1 MKKQKDPSV
10 IYLDNA
16 ATSWPKPP
24 GAIAAMCA
32 AYAAGGVSP
41 GRSSHRLAREA
52 EARSADLRRRLGDFF
67 GGEDPERVVFCHNA
81 TQALNTLLLGVVRP
95 GMHIVSSVAE
105 HNSVLRPLHH
115 LQQQG
120 LASVDFVPLDDQG
133 VVAPAAVAA
142 RLRPETGFVIL
153 NHVSNVTGLVQP
165 VAEIAAVCRRQKVPL
180 FLDASQS
187 AGVLPIDM
195 QALGVSALAFTGHK
209 SLLGPTGIGGLVLTA
224 GVDPAPTRFGGTGF
238 DSRSL
243 AHPAAYPFRLEAGTL
258 NILGILG
265 LHAGL
270 DYIAQ
275 AGRDAILTHERMLAA
290 RLITG
295 LGAVPGV
302 RVHYAASRAP
312 RVGVVSCE
320 LENTVAED
328 AAEIL
333 DGEFRIAVRAGL
345 HCAPLM
351 HRHMGTERHGTL
363 RFSVGPFTTLAE
375 IDQAVTA
382 VTQIAAA

>member
-1 MKKQKDPSV
+1 
-10 IYLDNA
+10 
-16 ATSWPKPP
+16 
-24 GAIAAMCA
+24 
-32 AYAAGGVSP
+32 
-41 GRSSHRLAREA
+41 
-52 EARSADLRRRLGDFF
+52 
-67 GGEDPERVVFCHNA
+67 
-81 TQALNTLLLGVVRP
+81 
-95 GMHIVSSVAE
+95 VAE

-120 LASVDFVPLDDQG
+120 LASVDFVPLDDHG

-153 NHVSNVTGLVQP
+153 NHVSNVTGLIQP

-209 SLLGPTGIGGLVLTA
+209 SLLGPAGIGGLVLTA

-351 HRHMGTERHGTL
+351 HRQMGTERHGTL

-375 IDQAVTA
+375 IEQAVTA